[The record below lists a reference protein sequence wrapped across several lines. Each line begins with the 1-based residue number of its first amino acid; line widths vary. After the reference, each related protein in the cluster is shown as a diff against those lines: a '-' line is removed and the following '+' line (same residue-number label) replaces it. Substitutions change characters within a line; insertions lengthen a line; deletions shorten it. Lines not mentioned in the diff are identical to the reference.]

1 MDQKPTRDLLARV
14 SERDSASATAAR
26 TKLADSR
33 ARLDNRL
40 NALNERFDVGRT
52 EWPSWA
58 AAPLSD
64 LSAWASKLLQ
74 DAPRAAS
81 WVEYSSAVQRVE
93 SLLGDGIVDALRNA
107 TDVAEEA
114 PPAIDRL
121 VFQSWI
127 DRAHHEEPALKNF
140 STTDFERLR
149 ASFREL
155 DGRFIEH
162 ARTRVRAKCLER
174 YPDAF
179 QTQVNAGEI
188 GILRREIQKARRK
201 MPVRRLLRRIPGLL
215 TSLKPCFM
223 MSPLAVSQLL
233 PRNESGSESNL
244 FDVVIFDEASQV
256 FPEDAIPAIARAN
269 QLVVVGD
276 TKQLPPTSFFRRRDD
291 ADDDDYDD
299 ELDVVDLNQLRDQE
313 SILHAMVG
321 LVGQGVA
328 ESHLTVHYRSRHE
341 SLIRFSNHYFY
352 EDRLLVFPSPE
363 LEQSGHGIVDRYVSG
378 ATFDSGGTQTNRR
391 EAEAVADEVVKLA
404 RTHGRTQSI
413 GVVAMSR
420 KQAELIREIIE
431 LRILTEPDI
440 AEVLTEAGDEP
451 FFVKNLENVQGDERD
466 QMILSIGYG
475 PVAGSSMV
483 PNRFGPLTNPG
494 GERRL
499 NVAITR
505 ARETLTVFRSLQ
517 PGDIRTETGRM
528 LRRFL
533 EYVRAPATAIEA
545 EVSELS
551 GEEAENPFEE
561 SVGRALIERGYKI
574 SYQVGVSGYRI
585 DIGIIGEENNE
596 YVLGVECDGATY
608 HSSPAARDR
617 DWLRQS
623 VLEGLGWTIHRIWST
638 SWVRNR
644 ADEIARLEQAIRRAE
659 ARASAPVDPVRDDA
673 GAPVETAEH

>member
-1 MDQKPTRDLLARV
+1 MASSSIPHGGASKHAVALHELCDPSAIDLDDSLLLSRFRTEYGSFFRRLTGSYRADRDRVRQHLRSREKPSVDIAVEVLEWVRAVRLAREEWDSHSDPLRLSLGDLFVGEATDFARIGSSVKAVRDRAGQWRGMATTIRERWTDREACEQVATEAPQLAASLDQLEELTSDLGGSTALGDQRRLSDVLDDLRVVRSAVERTDEVVRAYLGDFISAPDDLPMLQRWIEDLIRLQRIEAHAQTLDPELQRSLGDWFARRSTDWPKVLEAIAWAAALLDAVDQKPTRDLLARV

-52 EWPSWA
+52 EWPSWG

-64 LSAWASKLLQ
+64 LRAWASKLLR

-81 WVEYSSAVQRVE
+81 WVEYSSAVQRAE
-93 SLLGDGIVDALRNA
+93 SLLGEGIVDALRDA

-114 PPAIDRL
+114 PPALDRL

-321 LVGQGVA
+321 LVGQKG
-328 ESHLTVHYRSRHE
+328 SRSR
-341 SLIRFSNHYFY
+341 I
-352 EDRLLVFPSPE
+352 
-363 LEQSGHGIVDRYVSG
+363 
-378 ATFDSGGTQTNRR
+378 
-391 EAEAVADEVVKLA
+391 
-404 RTHGRTQSI
+404 
-413 GVVAMSR
+413 
-420 KQAELIREIIE
+420 
-431 LRILTEPDI
+431 
-440 AEVLTEAGDEP
+440 
-451 FFVKNLENVQGDERD
+451 
-466 QMILSIGYG
+466 
-475 PVAGSSMV
+475 
-483 PNRFGPLTNPG
+483 
-494 GERRL
+494 
-499 NVAITR
+499 
-505 ARETLTVFRSLQ
+505 
-517 PGDIRTETGRM
+517 
-528 LRRFL
+528 
-533 EYVRAPATAIEA
+533 
-545 EVSELS
+545 
-551 GEEAENPFEE
+551 
-561 SVGRALIERGYKI
+561 
-574 SYQVGVSGYRI
+574 
-585 DIGIIGEENNE
+585 
-596 YVLGVECDGATY
+596 
-608 HSSPAARDR
+608 
-617 DWLRQS
+617 
-623 VLEGLGWTIHRIWST
+623 
-638 SWVRNR
+638 
-644 ADEIARLEQAIRRAE
+644 
-659 ARASAPVDPVRDDA
+659 
-673 GAPVETAEH
+673 